1 MKLIITEHGDDSV
14 GIPTVHYSLECPLEK
29 DAPEEEK
36 EAFRLGA
43 IELYNDFSGV
53 YVSAQYDYEIEA
65 FKAYLRNNKPAE

>member
-1 MKLIITEHGDDSV
+1 MKLIITEHGDESV
-14 GIPTVHYSLECPLEK
+14 GIPTLRYSLECPLEK

-43 IELYNDFSGV
+43 IELYNNFSSW

-65 FKAYLRNNKPAE
+65 FEAYLQNSKHTE